1 MNIWEGFQEELSK
14 LSENLARDIFN
25 YLGSIE
31 SKSVGRDTISH
42 TIGDSDTISDSD
54 IDIDYI
60 IDTCR
65 VNDINAYETGIR
77 VQFRNGK
84 TILPWVIVE
93 YYLNEEEALLGHNRW
108 SEYILEEA
116 PTFFV
121 SVQDKKIYGF
131 TREDI

>member
-1 MNIWEGFQEELSK
+1 MDIWEDFLEEVSK
-14 LSENLARDIFN
+14 FSANYARDIFS

-31 SKSVGRDTISH
+31 SKPVGRNVISH
-42 TIGDSDTISDSD
+42 TIGDGDTISDSD

-60 IDTCR
+60 IDTCW

-77 VQFRNGK
+77 VEFKNGK

-93 YYLNEEEALLGHNRW
+93 YYLNEEEALLGHNQW
-108 SEYILEEA
+108 VEYISDEA

-131 TREDI
+131 MKEDI